1 MFDLKG
7 MPMVDQLMAASV
19 DCGLIVSATLR
30 LLEAIVGHLICF
42 SPDPEEHTVRI
53 EITHLIGN
61 HYS

>member
-1 MFDLKG
+1 
-7 MPMVDQLMAASV
+7 MVDQLMAASV